1 MLETLRTMELTHK
14 IVRPGFESP
23 SKASMQQQHQQQ
35 QARGGKEALRSHS
48 ADEPQ
53 GNPGKSAHHQKEKE
67 KERFLP
73 HIGGAVSA
81 ASCSA
86 CLHSVHIYIHIMS

>member
-1 MLETLRTMELTHK
+1 MDLTHK

-23 SKASMQQQHQQQ
+23 SKASMQQQQQQ

-53 GNPGKSAHHQKEKE
+53 GTPGKSAHHQKEKEKEKE

-73 HIGGAVSA
+73 HIGGAVRT

-86 CLHSVHIYIHIMS
+86 CLHSIHIYIHIMS